1 MAGADDPGL
10 RRLFELLRSPLD
22 NLLAADAR
30 STAEVRAVRCLAA
43 LRRWEATKNV
53 APKDLEAVAK
63 AAGMS
68 AVPADPFDG
77 RPIRMA
83 TIGGAVVVYS
93 IGKDLKDDGG
103 RLDSARDSKPGDLVF
118 ALDQPARR

>member
-1 MAGADDPGL
+1 
-10 RRLFELLRSPLD
+10 
-22 NLLAADAR
+22 
-30 STAEVRAVRCLAA
+30 
-43 LRRWEATKNV
+43 
-53 APKDLEAVAK
+53 
-63 AAGMS
+63 MS